1 MDPDVLLMD
10 EPFAVTK
17 MIPPSVSPNQRI
29 ASGTQ
34 AIEGI
39 DCNPKTKE
47 PTVWLIT
54 SIRAMKIPRITP
66 PVIAIANPIDNLHML
81 VAIP

>member
-1 MDPDVLLMD
+1 MFIVTAKIAPI
-10 EPFAVTK
+10 AVTK
-17 MIPPSVSPNQRI
+17 IIPTSVSPNQRI
-29 ASGTQ
+29 ASGTH
-34 AIEGI
+34 AIDGI

-54 SIRAMKIPRITP
+54 STLAMKIPKTTP
-66 PVIAIANPIDNLHML
+66 PLIAIANPIDNLHML